1 MRYVLL
7 LLTILTA
14 GFSVWYYQNHISP
27 EGKELAARKTTMEQE
42 AVVLEKN
49 VGQTRKKLDEAQ
61 DATRAAEEAMDQ
73 FQETYLE
80 QKRQQQQDAQDA
92 AYRKSVAE
100 QQEEVAEHDQKIDQ
114 LRRRMSR
121 QKENSKFA
129 REELLQKRE
138 GMKTLLSRLAD
149 RQRSLQTELGQAERE
164 LSKNREDAKAKKKF
178 SGAAP
183 QKGNIAELQ
192 AQMTRIRAATAATNK
207 KMQQLDAALEDLE
220 EKNGKQELRMR
231 KAEEKLAEQKN
242 KALTDDDREEAAAQD
257 LGDDDLLATAA
268 YRERSKA
275 VRNALEQARKEEE
288 QASRAYDEARSE
300 MYKASREE
308 VKKLEKEEKD
318 HASFQKMFTGAA
330 SVVGFILLLFTVGA
344 FRRSNG

>member
-14 GFSVWYYQNHISP
+14 GFSVWYYQNRISP
-27 EGKELAARKTTMEQE
+27 EGKELAARKTTMAQE

-121 QKENSKFA
+121 QKENSKSA